1 MIRLMLEPMPRLAYK
16 TCKGCGKSSAEVG
29 PLSWTRL
36 CTDCALERYE
46 SNHVQLV
53 VRDGPYY
60 DHWRR
65 RSYMAA
71 RRILLDDGPRRT

>member
-1 MIRLMLEPMPRLAYK
+1 MIRLMPEPMPRLAYK

-36 CTDCALERYE
+36 CEECGQYRLIANNVEL
-46 SNHVQLV
+46 HVQS
-53 VRDGPYY
+53 GPFY